1 MLKRKI
7 WTAFHLSHY
16 LRKMLLSLYG
26 IGLRSAIYL
35 FWIIYLIF
43 FSIFYISVS
52 VHSMQLDAST
62 DCMELIIC
70 DDVLIFE
77 WGMGCLVRIYY
88 IVVTGRLN
96 ADLVIV
102 SNAVGSVIFSWFLS
116 FISQV
121 DTMYMNL
128 RCATESLEPGYV
140 GMLIKYETLLRCIC
154 LC

>member
-1 MLKRKI
+1 
-7 WTAFHLSHY
+7 
-16 LRKMLLSLYG
+16 
-26 IGLRSAIYL
+26 
-35 FWIIYLIF
+35 
-43 FSIFYISVS
+43 
-52 VHSMQLDAST
+52 MQLDASI

-70 DDVLIFE
+70 EDVLVFE
-77 WGMGCLVRIYY
+77 WGMDCLVRIYY

-116 FISQV
+116 FISQI

-128 RCATESLEPGYV
+128 RCTTESLEPEYV